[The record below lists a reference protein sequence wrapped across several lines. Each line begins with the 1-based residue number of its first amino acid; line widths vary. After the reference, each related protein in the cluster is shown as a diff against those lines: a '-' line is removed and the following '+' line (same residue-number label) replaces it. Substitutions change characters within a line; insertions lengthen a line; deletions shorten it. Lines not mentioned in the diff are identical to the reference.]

1 MEIAGYFAAVLIGLT
16 LGLMGAGGSIL
27 TVPVLVYLFG
37 FDPVTATS
45 YSLFIVGITA
55 FTGSIS
61 YFRQGAIKFQ
71 TTLLFVLPSLL
82 SVYLTRSFLIPALP
96 NIIFT
101 SDFFIL
107 TKGGLILIFFAL
119 LMIFSSLSM
128 ILSGQK
134 DGENP
139 SKETPFHGGLILLI
153 GFGTG
158 IVTGFAGAGGG
169 FIIIPVLV
177 LLAGLPIRSAIGT
190 SLVIITLNSLM
201 GFSGDLFHSS
211 PDWAFLIPFSLIP
224 VAAIFPGTLLSRK
237 IDSAKLKLFFG
248 WFVLIIGIVMLI
260 KELLG

>member
-1 MEIAGYFAAVLIGLT
+1 MEIAGYFAAILIGLT

-37 FDPVTATS
+37 FNPVTATS

-55 FTGSIS
+55 LTGSIS
-61 YFRQGAIKFQ
+61 YFRQGEIKLQ

-96 NIIFT
+96 DIIFSSSLFT
-101 SDFFIL
+101 L
-107 TKGGLILIFFAL
+107 TKGGLILIFFSV
-119 LMIFSSLSM
+119 LMILSSLSM
-128 ILSGQK
+128 IRSGKNENEDGAK
-134 DGENP
+134 D
-139 SKETPFHGGLILLI
+139 THFHRGLILLT

-158 IVTGFAGAGGG
+158 LVTGFAGAGGG

-177 LLAGLPIRSAIGT
+177 LLAGLPMRSAIGT

-201 GFSGDLFHSS
+201 GFSGDLLHSS
-211 PDWAFLIPFSLIP
+211 PDWKFLIPFSLIP

-237 IDSAKLKLFFG
+237 IDSSKLKIFFG
-248 WFVLIIGIVMLI
+248 WFVLVIGLIMLI

>member
-37 FDPVTATS
+37 FNPVTATS
-45 YSLFIVGITA
+45 YSLFIVGVTA

-61 YFRQGAIKFQ
+61 YFRQGEIKFR

-96 NIIFT
+96 EVILSSDLFT
-101 SDFFIL
+101 L
-107 TKGGLILIFFAL
+107 TKGGLILIFFSV

-128 ILSGQK
+128 IRSGK
-134 DGENP
+134 NE
-139 SKETPFHGGLILLI
+139 KESPVKEAQFHGALILLI

-190 SLVIITLNSLM
+190 SLVIITMNSLM
-201 GFSGDLFHSS
+201 GFSGDLLHST
-211 PDWAFLIPFSLIP
+211 PDWTFLIPFSLIP

-237 IDSAKLKLFFG
+237 IDPAKLKLYFG
-248 WFVLIIGIVMLI
+248 WFVLIIGIVMLV
-260 KELLG
+260 KELMA